1 MIEDHGYG
9 SRIYVKK
16 RKRFNAWPYLLVIAI
31 LAGAWLFFKP
41 ANKTASIPEPVGS
54 ETINKKQELRKS
66 RPGKKSPEQVESTY
80 SGAENP
86 GDRQQSEDTPSPQNL
101 TGKLADGHRLFLN
114 REYEK
119 ALALYKEFIDR
130 DPEALLYAGLCCYWL
145 EDYNSADQYL
155 QQTLDNGSRNFLAR
169 KFMALTCYK
178 LDDLGKCLTYVEL
191 ALSQVSDPELL
202 TLQKKLK
209 REQKVMDDYGDQQKV
224 HFKVQFSKSESTGV
238 ENTVLDILEE
248 AYRTIGSDFNYYP
261 PSSITVILY
270 NEKGFFDVT
279 RAPGWAGGLY
289 DGKIRLPIKDIE
301 GQEELLKRILFH
313 EFVHAL
319 VNSIT
324 PRCPVWLNEGLAEY
338 FSEDEE
344 LLKWGAAIGQ
354 LIPLRR
360 LEGGFPSG
368 DVRVVA
374 LAYLESYTAV
384 SDLIEKHGLY
394 RIKECLDALGKGEG
408 LSESFRT
415 IFGVTYEEFA
425 AKWGRD

>member
-9 SRIYVKK
+9 SRIYVRK
-16 RKRFNAWPYLLVIAI
+16 RKRFNTWPYILVIAI
-31 LAGAWLFFKP
+31 LTGAWFFFKP
-41 ANKTASIPEPVGS
+41 SHKISSIPEPVGS
-54 ETINKKQELRKS
+54 ETINKKQELRKIRS
-66 RPGKKSPEQVESTY
+66 AKKSTEPAEPAY
-80 SGAENP
+80 SGTENP
-86 GDRQQSEDTPSPQNL
+86 EDQQQTEDTPPPL
-101 TGKLADGHRLFLN
+101 DLKGRLADAHQNYLS

-119 ALALYKEFIDR
+119 ALALYKEFTDQ

-145 EDYNSADQYL
+145 EDYNSAYQYL
-155 QQTLDNGSRNFLAR
+155 QQTLDNGRRSFLAR

-178 LDDLGKCLTYVEL
+178 LDDLANCLTHTEI

-202 TLQKKLK
+202 TLQGKLK
-209 REQKVMDDYGDQQKV
+209 REQKVMDGYGDQQKV
-224 HFKVQFSKSESTGV
+224 HFKVQFSKFEYTGV

-270 NEKGFFDVT
+270 NEQGFFDVT

-289 DGKIRLPIKDIE
+289 DGKIRIPIKDIE
-301 GQEELLKRILFH
+301 GKEELLKRILFH

-319 VNSIT
+319 VRSIT

-344 LLKWGAAIGQ
+344 LLKMGEQLGQ
-354 LIPLRR
+354 LIPLRL

-368 DVRVVA
+368 DVRLVA

-384 SDLIEKHGLY
+384 SDLIEKHGLF
-394 RIKECLDALGKGEG
+394 RIKECLDALSKGES
-408 LSESFRT
+408 LSGAFRT
-415 IFGVTYEEFA
+415 IFGVSYEEFA